1 MTYPGLSEAGS
12 RLLEENRRFIEDV
25 EKYILSERELDDAEQ
40 EELDK
45 ARRIIANLEE
55 HVRLASMTP
64 EEQHEY
70 FDRKDELE
78 WQESQ
83 RSPASEETPP
93 PKPIKHRW
101 YRLPTVYFVQDG
113 KLWMHQTLQ
122 KFCIASMGYIR
133 DERRVP
139 APARVNY
146 PGKGYVSATIVAHY
160 LMTGQWVKRVPVSA
174 AKRFQGRV
182 RINGRQVSLGY
193 FATREERDCAV
204 GLARLGVFPE
214 NRS

>member
-1 MTYPGLSEAGS
+1 MTNGLSEFGA
-12 RLLEENRRFIEDV
+12 RKLEHLRATVARAEEMM
-25 EKYILSERELDDAEQ
+25 KERPFTD
-40 EELDK
+40 EELSFVEEW
-45 ARRIIANLEE
+45 RRDISILEE

-70 FDRKDELE
+70 FDRKEELE

-83 RSPASEETPP
+83 RSPAPEETPP

-101 YRLPTVYFVQDG
+101 HRLPTVYFVKDG

-160 LMTGQWVKRVPVSA
+160 LMTGQWVKRVPVGA
-174 AKRFQGRV
+174 VKRFQAKV
-182 RINGRQVSLGY
+182 RIGGKRISLGY

-204 GLARLGVFPE
+204 GLARLGVLPKKV
-214 NRS
+214 